1 MCSRHPTTTEA
12 SSGVSML
19 DSASLAVRDLGRMP
33 YANALALQRQVH
45 QQVLDGQ
52 SPQTLLLVEH
62 DPVITVS
69 RRPSVKQ
76 HLLVDEPRL
85 AELGIDVQP
94 TDRGGDVTY
103 HGPGQL
109 VAYPII
115 RLAPLGLNVGRYM
128 RWLERVV
135 IDTVGPWGIDACLD
149 DCATGVWVERG
160 GSVQGTSIDPAACG
174 SAAESRLA
182 KLCAMGVRVRRN
194 VTLHGLALNVTTH
207 LEHFR
212 TIVPCGLVGR
222 EVTSMQRLLG
232 PRTPTMAQVKDR
244 LVVSM
249 RQHLGALSNPSV
261 AVCEL

>member
-1 MCSRHPTTTEA
+1 MHRRHHTAIEA
-12 SSGVSML
+12 SSDVSTRDCARL
-19 DSASLAVRDLGRMP
+19 EVRDLGRMP
-33 YANALALQRQVH
+33 YANALAVQRQVH
-45 QQVLDGQ
+45 QQVLEGQ

-76 HLLVDEPRL
+76 HLLADEQRL
-85 AELGIDVQP
+85 AEMGIDVQP
-94 TDRGGDVTY
+94 TDRGGDITY

-115 RLAPLGLNVGRYM
+115 RLAPLGFNVGRYM

-135 IDTVGPWGIDACLD
+135 MDTVATWGIDACLD
-149 DCATGVWVERG
+149 DCATGVWVHVA
-160 GSVQGTSIDPAACG
+160 SVDP
-174 SAAESRLA
+174 AESRPA

-194 VTLHGLALNVTTH
+194 VTLHGLALNVTTN

-222 EVTSMQRLLG
+222 EVTSMQRLLENK
-232 PRTPTMAQVKDR
+232 TPTMAQVKDR
-244 LVVSM
+244 LIKLM
-249 RQHLGALSNPSV
+249 RHHLEALSNQSDPV
-261 AVCEL
+261 